1 MKQYLYL
8 LLLITFAFAGGAN
21 AQANDVEQELAQRVQ
36 QAQVSG
42 SDSDFYSAHK
52 TFLNHLEQ
60 NKDWDKYYRVWM
72 NRVIYDVNHKRF
84 HRTFVEIHRL
94 TDDIRERHQER
105 YLYISNMC
113 LGFFYFGRNQ
123 PEMGETYFRKALQ
136 GVDADKEPVSVFNC
150 YLSL

>member
-8 LLLITFAFAGGAN
+8 LLLATLVIVGSGKISAAEI
-21 AQANDVEQELAQRVQ
+21 EQELAQRVQ

-42 SDSDFYSAHK
+42 SDSDFYDAHK

-84 HRTFVEIHRL
+84 HRAFIEIHRI
-94 TDDIRERHQER
+94 TDDIRKRHQER
-105 YLYISNMC
+105 YPY
-113 LGFFYFGRNQ
+113 
-123 PEMGETYFRKALQ
+123 T
-136 GVDADKEPVSVFNC
+136 
-150 YLSL
+150 

>member
-1 MKQYLYL
+1 MKQYLYQ
-8 LLLITFAFAGGAN
+8 LLLITFAFAGVAN

-42 SDSDFYSAHK
+42 SDSDFYNAHK

-84 HRTFVEIHRL
+84 HRAFIQIYRITE
-94 TDDIRERHQER
+94 DIRERHHIR
-105 YLYISNMC
+105 SAISTFPIC
-113 LGFFYFGRNQ
+113 VWDSSISVETNQ
-123 PEMGETYFRKALQ
+123 RWARLTSARPFR
-136 GVDADKEPVSVFNC
+136 E
-150 YLSL
+150 